1 MMKAKIWA
9 LAAMLMISASTFAQG
24 ENRERKAPPTKE
36 EMAQRMTNRMVS
48 QYGLDDT
55 QKTALLKLNQ
65 EWAGK
70 MPQGFRGGRPNRAQ
84 GDSARTQ
91 RPSREEMEKRGAEMR
106 ANREAYNA
114 ELKKI
119 LTDKQY
125 KKYTDDQKNRRQGGG
140 QRGPR
145 MPRMQQFENFD

>member
-9 LAAMLMISASTFAQG
+9 LAAMLMISASTFAQQ
-24 ENRERKAPPTKE
+24 ENGERKAPPSKE
-36 EMAQRMTNRMVS
+36 EMAQRMTDRMVNR
-48 QYGLDDT
+48 YGLDDT

-70 MPQGFRGGRPNRAQ
+70 MQPGPRGGRPGMGRPSREQADTARAK
-84 GDSARTQ
+84 
-91 RPSREEMEKRGAEMR
+91 RPSREEMEKRGEEMK

-119 LTDKQY
+119 LTDEQY
-125 KKYTDDQKNRRQGGG
+125 KKYTDDEKNRRQGGG
-140 QRGPR
+140 GRGPR
-145 MPRMQQFENFD
+145 QPRE